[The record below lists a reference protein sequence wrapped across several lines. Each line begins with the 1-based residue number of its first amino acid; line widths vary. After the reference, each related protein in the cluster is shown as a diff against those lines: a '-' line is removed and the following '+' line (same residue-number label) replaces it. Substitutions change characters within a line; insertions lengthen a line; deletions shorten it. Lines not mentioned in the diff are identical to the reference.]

1 MSDAKSSP
9 KVPKHLT
16 WPIRLTRAGM
26 IGERGLRAFWPLATV
41 LMAAL
46 AALMFGA
53 QDVLPLEAV
62 WGITVLVILASLAAL
77 IYGIR
82 QFHFPRRS
90 EALARLDESTPGR
103 PIAALMDT
111 QVIGANDA
119 ASAAVWA
126 AHRKRM
132 EASAASA
139 RAPAPNLQ
147 ISRFDPYALRYAA
160 LLALV
165 MALLFGSFLRVGSV
179 GQMAPGSG
187 NGALA
192 SGPSWEGWIEPPA
205 YTGKPALYLNDI
217 APGPINAPKGS
228 EVTLRL
234 YGEVGALSVAQDIT
248 GQMGALPD
256 ASLPEQSLTI
266 RQSGTLAIEGQNGAA
281 WQITAIPDVAPVI
294 RLDGMVERAAN
305 GEMQLPFA
313 VLDDYGITA
322 GRAIIRLD
330 LATVPRRYG
339 YIGAPEA
346 RPDIVLDLPMT
357 ISGDR
362 RSFAEVLIEN
372 LSEHPWAD
380 LPVEIALY
388 VDDAA
393 GQTGQTDPLVID
405 LPAKRFF
412 DPVAAAVI
420 EERRELLW
428 NISNAPR
435 VAQVLRA
442 ISYRPDDLFNSAT
455 AYLKLRIVMRR
466 LEEEGLSKEARDE
479 IAQVLWDIAVQIE
492 DGLRADAAERLRQAQ
507 DKLSEAIKRGA
518 SDDEIAGLM
527 DELREAMDNYVRQLA
542 QQQSENGDAQ
552 QQADAQNMQQITG
565 DQIQQMMDR
574 LQELMEQGRTAE
586 AQELLEQLRQLMENI
601 QVAQGQGGQGQ
612 QSQSEQAMNGLSDTL
627 REQQGLN
634 DETFS
639 DLQDQFNQ
647 DPGADDGAEGDSGD
661 EGGGES
667 PEEGSEGPRGDG
679 EGSEGEG
686 GQQGGSRQGDE
697 RGKGGSGVG
706 GAENGSL
713 ADRQKALQDELNRQK
728 GALPGGGGEE
738 GEAAREAIDRA
749 GRAMKDAENALRED
763 DFAGALDSQSEAM
776 EALRDGMRNLAEQ
789 MAQERSE
796 QGGQQGE
803 AMGRAGQSDR
813 QDPLGRNAG
822 SAGQAGTQDQMLQ
835 GEDVYRRARELL
847 DEIRRRSSDQ
857 ERPDVELEYLKRL
870 LDRF

>member
-9 KVPKHLT
+9 KVPKRLT

-26 IGERGLRAFWPLATV
+26 IAERGLRAFWPLATV
-41 LMAAL
+41 WMGAL

-53 QDVLPLEAV
+53 QDVLPLEVV
-62 WGITVLVILASLAAL
+62 WGITVLVVLASLAAL
-77 IYGIR
+77 IYGLR
-82 QFHFPRRS
+82 QFHFPSRS
-90 EALARLDESTPGR
+90 EALARLDESIPGR

-111 QVIGANDA
+111 QVIGANDE

-132 EASAASA
+132 EARAETAN
-139 RAPAPNLQ
+139 APAPNLQ
-147 ISRFDPYALRYAA
+147 ISRRDPYALRYAA

-179 GQMAPGSG
+179 AQMTPGSG

-192 SGPSWEGWIEPPA
+192 SGPSWEGWIEPPR

-217 APGPINAPKGS
+217 APGALSVPTGS
-228 EVTLRL
+228 ELTLRL
-234 YGEVGALSVAQDIT
+234 YGDVGALTIAEDIS
-248 GQMGALPD
+248 GRIGALPD
-256 ASLPEQSLTI
+256 ATAAEQSLTI
-266 RQSGTLAIEGQNGAA
+266 RQGGTLSIKGQNGAD
-281 WQITAIPDVAPVI
+281 WQITAIPDEAPVI
-294 RLDGMVERAAN
+294 RLDGVIERAAN
-305 GEMQLPFA
+305 GDMQLPFA
-313 VLDDYGITA
+313 VLDDYGVTA
-322 GRAIIRLD
+322 GRAVIKLD
-330 LATVPRRYG
+330 LASVPRRYG
-339 YIGAPEA
+339 YASAPEP
-346 RPDIVLDLPMT
+346 REDIVFDLPMT

-362 RSFAEVLIEN
+362 RSFAEVMIEN

-380 LPVEIALY
+380 LPVEIALFAE
-388 VDDAA
+388 DAA
-393 GQTGQTDPLVID
+393 GQTGQTDPLVIN

-412 DPVAAAVI
+412 DPVAAALI

-442 ISYRPDDLFNSAT
+442 VSYKPDDLFKSAT
-455 AYLKLRIVMRR
+455 VYLKLRVVLRR
-466 LEEEGLSKEARDE
+466 LEEEGLSLEGRDE
-479 IAQVLWDIAVQIE
+479 VAQVLWEIAVEIE
-492 DGLRADAAERLRQAQ
+492 DGLLADAAERLRQAQ
-507 DKLSEAIKRGA
+507 DKLAEAIKRGA

-527 DELREAMDNYVRQLA
+527 EELREAMDNYVRQLA

-552 QQADAQNMQQITG
+552 QQAEAQNMEQITG

-601 QVAQGQGGQGQ
+601 QVAEGQGGQGQ

-639 DLQDQFNQ
+639 DLQEQFNQ
-647 DPGADDGAEGDSGD
+647 DSGQEEGADGD
-661 EGGGES
+661 EGG
-667 PEEGSEGPRGDG
+667 EEGPEDGTQGPRGDG
-679 EGSEGEG
+679 EGAEGEG
-686 GQQGGSRQGDE
+686 GQQGGTSQGDE

-706 GAENGSL
+706 GSENGSL
-713 ADRQKALQDELNRQK
+713 ADRQQALQDELNRQK

-749 GRAMKDAENALRED
+749 GRAMKDAENALRDE

-803 AMGRAGQSDR
+803 AMGRAGQSER

-857 ERPDVELEYLKRL
+857 ERPDVELDYLKRL

>member
-26 IGERGLRAFWPLATV
+26 IGERGLRAFWPLASV
-41 LMAAL
+41 LMGAL

-62 WGITVLVILASLAAL
+62 WGITVLVILAALAAL

-82 QFHFPRRS
+82 QFRFPRRS
-90 EALARLDESTPGR
+90 EALARLDESIPGR

-111 QVIGANDA
+111 QVVGANDE

-132 EASAASA
+132 AARAATA
-139 RAPAPNLQ
+139 RAPAPNLR
-147 ISRFDPYALRYAA
+147 IAKRDPYALRYAA

-165 MALLFGSFLRVGSV
+165 VALIFGSFLRVGSV
-179 GQMAPGSG
+179 AQMAPGSG
-187 NGALA
+187 KGALA

-217 APGPINAPKGS
+217 PPGPINVPTGS
-228 EVTLRL
+228 ALTLRL
-234 YGEVGALSVAQDIT
+234 YGEVGALSVAEDLSQR
-248 GQMGALPD
+248 QGALPD
-256 ASLPEQSLTI
+256 ATLPEQSLTI
-266 RQSGTLAIEGQNGAA
+266 RQSGTLAIEGQNGAS
-281 WQITAIPDVAPVI
+281 WQITAIPDEAPVI
-294 RLDGMVERAAN
+294 RLDGVVERAAN
-305 GEMQLPFA
+305 GDMQLPFA

-339 YIGAPEA
+339 YKTAPEA

-362 RSFAEVLIEN
+362 RSFAETLIEN

-380 LPVEIALY
+380 LPVEIALF

-405 LPAKRFF
+405 LPARRFF
-412 DPVAAAVI
+412 DPVAAAVV

-442 ISYRPDDLFNSAT
+442 ISYKPDDLFTSAT
-455 AYLKLRIVMRR
+455 AYLKLRVVLRR
-466 LEEEGLSKEARDE
+466 LEEDGLSPQARDE
-479 IAQVLWDIAVQIE
+479 VAQVLWDIAVQIE
-492 DGLRADAAERLRQAQ
+492 DGLLADAAERLRQAQ
-507 DKLSEAIKRGA
+507 DKLAEAIKRGA

-542 QQQSENGDAQ
+542 QQQRDSGNEQ
-552 QQADAQNMQQITG
+552 QRADAQNMEQITG
-565 DQIQQMMDR
+565 DQIQQLMDR

-601 QVAQGQGGQGQ
+601 QVAEGQGGQGD
-612 QSQSEQAMNGLSDTL
+612 QSQGEQAMNGLSDTL

-639 DLQDQFNQ
+639 DLQDQFNEGQ
-647 DPGADDGAEGDSGD
+647 ESDGAQGDQG
-661 EGGGES
+661 EENGGEEGA
-667 PEEGSEGPRGDG
+667 EEGTEGPRGDG
-679 EGSEGEG
+679 QGAEGEG
-686 GQQGGSRQGDE
+686 GQQGGQSQGDE
-697 RGKGGSGVG
+697 RAKGGSGVG

-713 ADRQKALQDELNRQK
+713 ADRQQALQDELNRQK

-749 GRAMKDAENALRED
+749 GRAMKDAENALRD
-763 DFAGALDSQSEAM
+763 QDYAGALDSQSQAM

-789 MAQERSE
+789 LAQERSE

-803 AMGRAGQSDR
+803 AMGRAGQSER

-822 SAGQAGTQDQMLQ
+822 NAGQAGTQDDMLQ

-857 ERPDVELEYLKRL
+857 QRPDVELEYLKRL